1 MSFPIVPFSVHVKH
15 NKPEKKTFKQS
26 MIKKVTYLLLLIL
39 LSGNLFAQHRKLQ
52 HRPYADQRL
61 FHLGFTLGLHTQDLI
76 LTHSGFINENGEA
89 WFSEIPEYSPG
100 FAVGIIGDMYLNR
113 FMNLRLIP
121 SLYLGDKK
129 FIFREQSSGEE
140 YTMRIRNN
148 YITLPLHLKISA
160 DRINNFRPYAL
171 VGGYGC
177 IELSSAKNRAVLLK
191 PYDAGIEFGVGCDF
205 YLPLFKLSPE
215 LKLSFGLIDILER
228 NRNDLKDD
236 ELRKYANSL
245 SKATQRMIT
254 LSFHF
259 E

>member
-1 MSFPIVPFSVHVKH
+1 
-15 NKPEKKTFKQS
+15 
-26 MIKKVTYLLLLIL
+26 MIKKATYLLLLIL
-39 LSGNLFAQHRKLQ
+39 VSGNLYGQYRKLQ

-76 LTHSGFINENGEA
+76 LTQSGFVNENGEV
-89 WFSEIPEYSPG
+89 WFSEIPQYSPG

-113 FMNLRLIP
+113 FMNLRVVP

-129 FIFREQSSGEE
+129 FVFREQSSGEE
-140 YTMRIRNN
+140 YITHIRNN

-171 VGGYGC
+171 VGGYGSM
-177 IELSSAKNRAVLLK
+177 ELASAKNRAVLLK

-205 YLPLFKLSPE
+205 YLPLFKLAPE
-215 LKLSFGLIDILER
+215 LKFSFGLTDMLEKER
-228 NRNDLKDD
+228 DDLKDD
-236 ELRKYANSL
+236 DLRKYANSL
-245 SKATQRMIT
+245 SKAVQRMIT

>member
-1 MSFPIVPFSVHVKH
+1 
-15 NKPEKKTFKQS
+15 
-26 MIKKVTYLLLLIL
+26 MIKKAIYLLLFLIPV
-39 LSGNLFAQHRKLQ
+39 SGNLCGQHRKLQ

-76 LTHSGFINENGEA
+76 LTQSGFLNQNGEV
-89 WFSEIPEYSPG
+89 WFSEIPAYSPG
-100 FAVGIIGDMYLNR
+100 FSVGIIGDVYINR
-113 FMNLRLIP
+113 FLNLRAVP

-129 FIFREQSSGEE
+129 FVFREQSSGEE
-140 YTMRIRNN
+140 YVTRIRNN
-148 YITLPLHLKISA
+148 YLTLPLHFKISA
-160 DRINNFRPYAL
+160 DRINNFRPYGI
-171 VGGYGC
+171 VGGYGS
-177 IELSSAKNRAVLLK
+177 IELASAKNSAVLLK

-215 LKLSFGLIDILER
+215 LKFSFGLIDILER
-228 NRNDLKDD
+228 ERDDLKDD

-245 SKATQRMIT
+245 SKAIQRMIT